1 MTDVRFW
8 HLADMG
14 CFTAHVRFRGQSGHD
29 LLRCTCLLLTQ
40 SDITNHS
47 TVGSKADIAWDLF
60 QCLPLN
66 SDVIGSHEV
75 AHLP

>member
-1 MTDVRFW
+1 VSHW
-8 HLADMG
+8 HKADIG
-14 CFTAHVRFRGQSGHD
+14 LCAAHVCFV
-29 LLRCTCLLLTQ
+29 TQ

-47 TVGSKADIAWDLF
+47 TVRSKADIAWDLF